1 MKKLA
6 FVIVAFLLVLT
17 AACGKSNN
25 NNEASGSPSD
35 KAAASPSASQSAS
48 PSASEQPAS
57 SEAPVEA
64 KKIVVGTGNQFPQVA
79 FLDESGKLTGFDV
92 ELVREIDKRLPEYE
106 FELQVLDFSNI
117 LLSLET
123 KKIDLAAHEFEKNA
137 EREAKYL
144 FNKEP
149 YAHWKN
155 KIIVAADNNDPI
167 ESLDDL
173 KGKKV
178 YTTATSAQATILENY
193 NKENKNAIDII
204 YSNGGAN
211 DSVQQLTSGR
221 VYAILGADFVLPLI
235 DPERKLKTV
244 GKALTEADILFLFRK
259 NDPEQQTLA
268 DAVDRAIVEIRGDGT
283 LSALSKQWLGFD
295 ATVSE
300 K

>member
-1 MKKLA
+1 MKKLT
-6 FVIVAFLLVLT
+6 FVIVALLLVLT

-25 NNEASGSPSD
+25 NNDASSSPSEQQ
-35 KAAASPSASQSAS
+35 AASPSASQ
-48 PSASEQPAS
+48 SASEQPAS

-64 KKIVVGTGNQFPQVA
+64 KKIIVGTGNQFPQVA

-106 FELQVLDFSNI
+106 FELQVLDFTNI

-178 YTTATSAQATILENY
+178 YTTATSAEAQIVENY
-193 NKENKNAIDII
+193 NKENDNAIDIV
-204 YSNGGAN
+204 YSNGGSGDLA
-211 DSVQQLTSGR
+211 QQLTSGR
-221 VYAILGADFVLPLI
+221 AYASIGADFVLPLL
-235 DPERKLKTV
+235 DPEGKLKTV
-244 GKALTEADILFLFRK
+244 GKELSESDILFLFRK
-259 NDPEQQTLA
+259 NDPDQQTLA
-268 DAVDRAIVEIRGDGT
+268 DAVDRAIVEIRNDGT